1 MRKNAIAYDQLY
13 ALLRPAVWHKTVL
26 EVATGTGQVAKHL
39 LCSADHIEAT
49 DASAAMIAQ
58 AKRGNFS
65 SKLYFSVQDMFH
77 LPYADQSFDVVIV
90 SNALHIVPHPEKALI
105 EFRRVLKNDG
115 TLIAPTFTHAENS
128 HCGRLQALALKI
140 AGFPLHSRWTS
151 AAYLAFL
158 QQNGWTVCKSVVL
171 QNSIPLTYAECKKI
185 ERRITMS
192 FFGKL
197 QGTPNGFGGRL
208 MVTMM
213 NLAHTPVALWGC
225 FTFCIL
231 RRTQMV
237 LDCGCGGGA
246 NIKRLLKRCPRGI
259 VKGVDYSAVSVEKI
273 PPSQCRGDSK
283 GSLCHLAGQRAAHQF
298 LPAIGSMQSQRLKP
312 SISGRTLQ
320 NASGRFG
327 GFEAGRHLPHL
338 Q

>member
-39 LCSADHIEAT
+39 LCSADRIEAT

-105 EFRRVLKNDG
+105 EFRRVL
-115 TLIAPTFTHAENS
+115 TFTHAENS
-128 HCGRLQALALKI
+128 PWGKLQALALKI

-171 QNSIPLTYAECKKI
+171 QNSIPLTYAECKK
-185 ERRITMS
+185 
-192 FFGKL
+192 
-197 QGTPNGFGGRL
+197 
-208 MVTMM
+208 
-213 NLAHTPVALWGC
+213 
-225 FTFCIL
+225 
-231 RRTQMV
+231 
-237 LDCGCGGGA
+237 
-246 NIKRLLKRCPRGI
+246 
-259 VKGVDYSAVSVEKI
+259 
-273 PPSQCRGDSK
+273 SK
-283 GSLCHLAGQRAAHQF
+283 G
-298 LPAIGSMQSQRLKP
+298 
-312 SISGRTLQ
+312 
-320 NASGRFG
+320 
-327 GFEAGRHLPHL
+327 E
-338 Q
+338 